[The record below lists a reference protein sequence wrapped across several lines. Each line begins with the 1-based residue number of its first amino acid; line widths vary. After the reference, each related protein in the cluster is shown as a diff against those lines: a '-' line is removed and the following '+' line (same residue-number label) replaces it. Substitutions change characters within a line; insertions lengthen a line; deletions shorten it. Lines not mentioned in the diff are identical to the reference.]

1 MSDMDQYEFGRLG
14 EQAAAAYME
23 NLGFTVTGRNVRVGH
38 SEFDIICSD
47 EKYLLFVEVKT
58 RNMRPGQNSRYGPP
72 RRAVGYQK
80 KEYLLRG
87 MLQYLKETGLRGK
100 LHARIDVVEV
110 YASASPMFI
119 VHDIKHFKNAVVM
132 RSSCDGNY

>member
-1 MSDMDQYEFGRLG
+1 MDKYEFGRLG

-38 SEFDIICSD
+38 SEFDIICRD

-58 RNMRPGQNSRYGPP
+58 RNMYPGQYSRYGPP
-72 RRAVGYQK
+72 RRAVGHDKQ
-80 KEYLLRG
+80 EYLLRG
-87 MLQYLKETGLRGK
+87 MLQYLRENGLRGK
-100 LHARIDVVEV
+100 LLARIDVVEV

-119 VHDIKHFKNAVVM
+119 VHDIKHYKNAVRM
-132 RSSCDGNY
+132 RSSYNGYH

>member
-1 MSDMDQYEFGRLG
+1 MDKYEFGRLG

-38 SEFDIICSD
+38 SEFDIICKD

-58 RNMRPGQNSRYGPP
+58 RNMYPGQRSRYGPP
-72 RRAVGYQK
+72 RCAVGRDKQ
-80 KEYLLRG
+80 EYLLRG
-87 MLQYLKETGLRGK
+87 MLQYLRENNLRGK
-100 LHARIDVVEV
+100 LLARIDVMEV

-119 VHDIKHFKNAVVM
+119 VHDIKHYKNAVRM
-132 RSSCDGNY
+132 RSSCDGYY